1 MGCMAELRLV
11 TNLSTIEEYA
21 PGPPLANFPDAAN
34 YLPLQKTLTAIFPG
48 ANWRPPQWAALQEG
62 WLNPGNGVLE
72 SSTASGKSLLA
83 LLRMAQV
90 VLDGRSVIY
99 VSPLKALAE
108 EQRVEFTKFFNVLR
122 RHGAPRTKIVL
133 TTGDVTLDRSHF
145 TDVPQQAQI
154 TLTTP
159 ERLDAILRN
168 PLSASWVES
177 QRLVVVDEVHLLD
190 DRHRGPRLEAVLT
203 RLKLLPHKPELRL
216 LSATIG
222 NAEELAE
229 WLEARV
235 FPTPPE
241 LRRWRHPP
249 LNLALIQTDTE
260 TEVLDWLE
268 SALAQDPQASFLI
281 FRYRIDSV
289 NKLVKTIA
297 KRGIRVA
304 AWHSKVPRA
313 EKLTIRRELGAGN
326 LRVVVS
332 TSALAMGVNLPTT
345 HVLILDTRKGATDLT
360 GRELLQMLG
369 RAGRGVHPGYGI
381 LWAKAEQSD
390 RLERMLQTLSVS
402 PIEPRLGEGDELQAQ
417 VLAELSRYG
426 GEVALAKLEDFFSAT
441 WNGQEN
447 PPLLQPAIND
457 LLEWFLIERTESG
470 FYRTRPLGAWVAQS
484 YLPPAHA
491 AGMAKLLRDLIRL
504 SQNGINLIPRLR
516 AIDFL
521 ILVLAFQ
528 ERISY
533 KTTYDKFLLQAH
545 KRLRTDDQ
553 SALFTHFFIANGETH
568 RLLNSLMLKTQKPEL
583 VFKEIAWNGFILF
596 DYAQGLPMVSVQTG
610 DTSLVGRYALSEEE
624 QVFLE
629 EKLLPSVLWY
639 LNGLVGITDPNR
651 AYRMQQVSF
660 QAQRVL
666 RRLSLQLT
674 YHSPLGVLAQ
684 LKHVGRA
691 TIARLTEGG
700 LADVDAVRRAS
711 QEELGRLGIKGR
723 TLESLLLWQLRETP

>member
-1 MGCMAELRLV
+1 MAELRLV
-11 TNLSTIEEYA
+11 TTLSATEECA
-21 PGPPLANFPDAAN
+21 PGPPLDDFPNAAN
-34 YLPLQKTLTAIFPG
+34 YPPLQKTLTAIFPE

-90 VLDGRSVIY
+90 VLDGGSVIY

-108 EQRVEFTKFFNVLR
+108 EQRVEFTKFFNILR
-122 RHGAPRTKIVL
+122 RQGAPRTKIVL
-133 TTGDVTLDRSHF
+133 TTGDVTLDRTHF

-168 PLSASWVES
+168 PLSAAWVAS

-190 DRHRGPRLEAVLT
+190 DRQRGPRLEALLT

-222 NAEELAE
+222 NAEELAD

-235 FPTPPE
+235 FPAHPE

-268 SALAQDPQASFLI
+268 NALAQDPQASFLI

-297 KRGIRVA
+297 KRGIRAA

-313 EKLTIRRELGAGN
+313 GKLTIRRELEAGN

-345 HVLILDTRKGATDLT
+345 HVLVLDTRKGATDLT

-381 LWAKAEQSD
+381 LWAKAEQGD

-402 PIEPRLGEGDELQAQ
+402 PIEPKLGEGDELHAQ

-426 GEVALAKLEDFFSAT
+426 SEVALAKLEDFFGAT

-447 PPLLQPAIND
+447 PPLLQPAISD

-470 FYRTRPLGAWVAQS
+470 FYKTRPLGAWVAQS

-504 SQNGINLIPRLR
+504 SEKGANLIPDLSVL
-516 AIDFL
+516 DFL
-521 ILVLAFQ
+521 LMVLAFQ

-533 KTTYDKFLLQAH
+533 NTRYDKYLNQYH
-545 KRLRTDDQ
+545 QRLRNTER
-553 SALFTHFFIANGETH
+553 SILFTHFFISDQQSH
-568 RLLNSLMLKTQKPEL
+568 RLLNSLMVETKKPDL
-583 VFKEIAWNGFILF
+583 AFKEIIWNGLILN
-596 DYAQGLPMVSVQTG
+596 DYAQGLPLTSAETG
-610 DTSLVGRYALSEEE
+610 QLSLANRYDLSEEE

-700 LADVDAVRRAS
+700 LANVDAVRRAS
-711 QEELGRLGIKGR
+711 QEELVRLGIKGR